1 MPDSRPKL
9 DEIKRS
15 FAEAGIIYENDA
27 DYEEAF
33 SNLVGFFDVLI
44 QMDLQQKATNHPPEN
59 PSQNT

>member
-15 FAEAGIIYENDA
+15 FAKAGIRYENDS

-33 SNLVGFFDVLI
+33 NNLVGFFDVLI
-44 QMDLQQKATNHPPEN
+44 QMDSQQKAANCQSEN
-59 PSQNT
+59 NQQNT